1 MNYYDEKNG
10 WEHTKPGWHEVIIT
24 APQFREAVDKH
35 TEMLTWIYGNVGK
48 CERHC
53 RWQFDYDSL
62 RYKFRYERD
71 YVWFKLTWG

>member
-10 WEHTKPGWHEVIIT
+10 WEHTKPGWHEVIIPT
-24 APQFREAVDKH
+24 RQFREAVDKH
-35 TEMLTWIYGNVGK
+35 TEILAWIYDNIGK
-48 CERHC
+48 CEHHC
-53 RWQFDYDSL
+53 RWKFDNDSL

>member
-10 WEHTKPGWHEVIIT
+10 WEHTKPGWHEVVIPVYQI
-24 APQFREAVDKH
+24 QEAHHKH
-35 TEMLTWIYGNVGK
+35 TEMLKWIYDNIGK
-48 CERHC
+48 CEHHC
-53 RWQFDYDSL
+53 RWKFDNDSL